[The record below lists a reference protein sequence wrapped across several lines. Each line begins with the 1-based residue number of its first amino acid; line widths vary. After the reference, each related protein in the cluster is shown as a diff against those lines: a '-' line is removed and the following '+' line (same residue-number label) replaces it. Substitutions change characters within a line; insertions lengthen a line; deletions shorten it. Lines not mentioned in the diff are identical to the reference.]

1 MKKFLT
7 AFASL
12 AAAFAADA
20 APNVV
25 NAPTGSFFK
34 DSSNIAVAQTSALGE
49 NISVTDDKGD
59 EYNFV
64 LKRAEDSGLLMAYH
78 SSHRSHQSH
87 SSHRS
92 HYSSYRDRD

>member
-20 APNVV
+20 APSTGNVSS
-25 NAPTGSFFK
+25 ASFAK
-34 DSSNIAVAQTSALGE
+34 DSPNAAVSQGTVLGE
-49 NISVTDDKGD
+49 NFTVKNANGD
-59 EYNFV
+59 EYDFI
-64 LKRAEDSGLLMAYH
+64 LKKSEDSGLLMAYH
-78 SSHRSHQSH
+78 SSHRSHSSH

-92 HYSSYRDRD
+92 HYSSRR

>member
-20 APNVV
+20 APSSA
-25 NAPTGSFFK
+25 NAATTSFTK
-34 DSSNIAVAQTSALGE
+34 DSTNISMAQTSALGE
-49 NISVTDDKGD
+49 NISITDAKGD

-92 HYSSYRDRD
+92 HYSSR

>member
-34 DSSNIAVAQTSALGE
+34 DSSNIAVAQLLLWVKIFLSQTTKAMST
-49 NISVTDDKGD
+49 IS
-59 EYNFV
+59 Y
-64 LKRAEDSGLLMAYH
+64 LKEQKIPAC
-78 SSHRSHQSH
+78 
-87 SSHRS
+87 
-92 HYSSYRDRD
+92 

>member
-1 MKKFLT
+1 MRKFLT

-20 APNVV
+20 APSSV
-25 NAPTGSFFK
+25 NAATTSFAK
-34 DSSNIAVAQTSALGE
+34 DSPNIATAQTSALGE
-49 NISVTDDKGD
+49 NISITDAKGD
-59 EYNFV
+59 EHNFV

-92 HYSSYRDRD
+92 HYSSYR